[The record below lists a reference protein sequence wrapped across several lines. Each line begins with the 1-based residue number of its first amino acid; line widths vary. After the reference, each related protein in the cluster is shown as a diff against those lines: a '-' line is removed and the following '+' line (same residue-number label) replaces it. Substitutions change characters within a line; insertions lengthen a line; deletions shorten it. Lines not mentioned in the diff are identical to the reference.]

1 MQDWLAA
8 ILLGVIEGITEFLP
22 ISSTG
27 HLLLVGH
34 WLKLPESS
42 FLRSDIFVVGIQ
54 SGAVIAVIAVF
65 SERVK
70 QLATR
75 FTEPATRDYLLKLGA
90 AFVLTA
96 VGVLLLKKAGMKIPK
111 EVAPIAW
118 ATLVGGVLFL
128 VLEHWLKDKPSV
140 SEITWTVAL
149 AIGAGQL
156 VAAAFPGASRSGTTI
171 LAALALGLSR
181 PAATEFSFLLGVPTP
196 CRRRLR
202 DDEGDE
208 ERPGRASGLARAG
221 SRHAGLGGHRLP
233 CRALVAALHSD
244 AHVRRVR
251 LVSRRGGRD
260 DSAVRS
266 VTRSSAREEPDQ
278 LRTERSLR
286 RPLAHRV
293 TAATNRKS
301 LPGGATVQ
309 HAQVRSR
316 LDELSARLGQRLVA
330 CAGQFVFPTHEQ
342 AAREERAQLV
352 DDLRRQLN
360 WSVSAP
366 LRLAIFAD

>member
-27 HLLLVGH
+27 HLLLAEH

-42 FLRSDIFVVGIQ
+42 FLRSDIFNVGIQ
-54 SGAVIAVIAVF
+54 SGAVIAVLAVF

-96 VGVLLLKKAGMKIPK
+96 VGGLLLKQVGLKLPK
-111 EVAPIAW
+111 EIAPIAW

-128 VLEHWLKDKPSV
+128 MLERWLKDKPSV

-181 PAATEFSFLLGVPTP
+181 PAATEFSFLLGVPT
-196 CRRRLR
+196 L
-202 DDEGDE
+202 
-208 ERPGRASGLARAG
+208 LAAG
-221 SRHAGLGGHRLP
+221 GYETLKAMKNAQNVPVDWLALGLGTL
-233 CRALVAALHSD
+233 A
-244 AHVRRVR
+244 
-251 LVSRRGGRD
+251 
-260 DSAVRS
+260 SAVTAFLAVRWL
-266 VTRSSAREEPDQ
+266 
-278 LRTERSLR
+278 LRFIQT
-286 RPLAHRV
+286 HTFVVFGWYRV
-293 TAATNRKS
+293 VV
-301 LPGGATVQ
+301 GGMILLFG
-309 HAQVRSR
+309 R
-316 LDELSARLGQRLVA
+316 
-330 CAGQFVFPTHEQ
+330 
-342 AAREERAQLV
+342 
-352 DDLRRQLN
+352 
-360 WSVSAP
+360 
-366 LRLAIFAD
+366 

>member
-54 SGAVIAVIAVF
+54 SGAVIAVF

-181 PAATEFSFLLGVPTP
+181 PAATEFSFLLGVPT
-196 CRRRLR
+196 L
-202 DDEGDE
+202 
-208 ERPGRASGLARAG
+208 LAAG
-221 SRHAGLGGHRLP
+221 AYETMKAMKNAQAVPVDWLALGLGTL
-233 CRALVAALHSD
+233 A
-244 AHVRRVR
+244 
-251 LVSRRGGRD
+251 
-260 DSAVRS
+260 SAVTAFLAVRWL
-266 VTRSSAREEPDQ
+266 
-278 LRTERSLR
+278 LRFIQT
-286 RPLAHRV
+286 HTFVVFGWYRV
-293 TAATNRKS
+293 VV
-301 LPGGATVQ
+301 GGMLLLFG
-309 HAQVRSR
+309 R
-316 LDELSARLGQRLVA
+316 
-330 CAGQFVFPTHEQ
+330 
-342 AAREERAQLV
+342 
-352 DDLRRQLN
+352 
-360 WSVSAP
+360 
-366 LRLAIFAD
+366 